1 MYRALLKLRECYE
14 IYELDTLRELMGSS
28 PFLVSSVFLMFYV
41 MFFCFVW
48 VQMVT
53 VSLDCPFLVKLK

>member
-28 PFLVSSVFLMFYV
+28 PFLVSSVFLVFYV